1 VALKRATRHPKPKN
15 TRQQAFNRFM
25 FVIAV
30 LVLWFGGVG
39 ARLVYL
45 QVDQHEWLRNRAAG
59 IRINTKKSKLP
70 RGTIYDRDGAVLA
83 MSVPVNTLYADAT
96 EVEDVAATAKAVA
109 KAAGINQ
116 KEILKVLTEGKNT
129 DRRFV
134 PLVRGLD
141 DEKANH
147 INKVLDSTGVKK
159 PDLPKYAGL
168 HWREEQSR
176 TYPNESLAAHVI
188 GFSNTDGVGQAGI
201 EQSQNERL
209 YGAVIKRVQERDRL
223 GRVYDEQVSE
233 KEPPHEVTLT
243 IRKSIQY
250 KTQAPLEEAVRN
262 ANAKS
267 GMAIVMDHRT
277 GEILAMANFPTFDPN
292 KLQSITADNLTNRAV
307 QSVYSPGSVFKLITY
322 GTALERKLITADGMI
337 DSGNGT
343 IDVAGHVFRD
353 SHGIGSVTYSKALAH
368 SSNVCAIKT
377 ALRVGKEGFHSSLK
391 NFGFGR
397 ITGIELPAETKGI
410 VRDPARWN
418 GDSLASMSIGYEIGV
433 TALQMTTAFATIAN
447 DGVRVK
453 PQIIKEIR
461 QFDDRIVHAAQPEGE
476 RVVSV
481 ETARELRKMLRE
493 VVLDGT
499 GKRAKVERYS
509 TAGKTGTAWKFDE
522 KLKRVNSAKY
532 MSSFIGFA
540 PADNPQVTIAV
551 IIDEP
556 KVGGR
561 DGGQVAA
568 PVFSK
573 IAEAILPELN
583 VKPDLAIEGQV
594 AQTEDIPEPPAEGI
608 VAGPLANQKSEE
620 EKREEERPRKTVPR
634 PAAKP
639 ESDRPQIRKPD
650 KSVEVKRKT

>member
-1 VALKRATRHPKPKN
+1 
-15 TRQQAFNRFM
+15 M
-25 FVIAV
+25 
-30 LVLWFGGVG
+30 
-39 ARLVYL
+39 
-45 QVDQHEWLRNRAAG
+45 
-59 IRINTKKSKLP
+59 
-70 RGTIYDRDGAVLA
+70 
-83 MSVPVNTLYADAT
+83 
-96 EVEDVAATAKAVA
+96 
-109 KAAGINQ
+109 
-116 KEILKVLTEGKNT
+116 
-129 DRRFV
+129 
-134 PLVRGLD
+134 
-141 DEKANH
+141 
-147 INKVLDSTGVKK
+147 
-159 PDLPKYAGL
+159 
-168 HWREEQSR
+168 
-176 TYPNESLAAHVI
+176 
-188 GFSNTDGVGQAGI
+188 
-201 EQSQNERL
+201 
-209 YGAVIKRVQERDRL
+209 
-223 GRVYDEQVSE
+223 
-233 KEPPHEVTLT
+233 
-243 IRKSIQY
+243 
-250 KTQAPLEEAVRN
+250 
-262 ANAKS
+262 
-267 GMAIVMDHRT
+267 
-277 GEILAMANFPTFDPN
+277 
-292 KLQSITADNLTNRAV
+292 
-307 QSVYSPGSVFKLITY
+307 
-322 GTALERKLITADGMI
+322 
-337 DSGNGT
+337 
-343 IDVAGHVFRD
+343 
-353 SHGIGSVTYSKALAH
+353 
-368 SSNVCAIKT
+368 
-377 ALRVGKEGFHSSLK
+377 
-391 NFGFGR
+391 
-397 ITGIELPAETKGI
+397 PAETKGI

-499 GKRAKVERYS
+499 GKRAKVEGYS

-532 MSSFIGFA
+532 VSSFIGFA

-608 VAGPLANQKSEE
+608 VAGPLANQESEE
-620 EKREEERPRKTVPR
+620 EKREEERPRKTVPM